1 MQAELGIDERD
12 EEFDPLPQGIP
23 VARWIMAAA
32 LLSLN
37 LLDVVTTKL
46 ILKAGGSEANPIMA
60 PLVDHPYGAYALK
73 FSMAVGVGVLLLKAP
88 RTSRLADRA
97 VLAAIGIYM
106 LVIGWNTGLLI
117 SAARAGNV
125 F

>member
-12 EEFDPLPQGIP
+12 DDVEPLPQGIP
-23 VARWIMAAA
+23 VARWVMAAA

-46 ILKAGGSEANPIMA
+46 ILQAGGSEANPVMA

-73 FSMAVGVGVLLLKAP
+73 LSMAVGVGFLLLKAP
-88 RTSRLADRA
+88 RSSRLADRA

-117 SAARAGNV
+117 SAARSGA